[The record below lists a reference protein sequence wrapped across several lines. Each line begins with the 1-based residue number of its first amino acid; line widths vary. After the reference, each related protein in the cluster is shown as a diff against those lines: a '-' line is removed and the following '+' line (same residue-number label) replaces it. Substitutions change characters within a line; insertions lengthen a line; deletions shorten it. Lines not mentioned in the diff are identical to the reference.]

1 MTATL
6 WWQISAQSP
15 VRRSSAITLTLHWL
29 TFGSQ
34 QFAKRPDMVR
44 PSGGH
49 ARGAL
54 TPLGREEARGVWLR
68 RRQRD
73 APTHVRPSNVVASLQ
88 QHPAAPPVGPI
99 FPDAPVWTTQRRSG
113 MPQGQGETRKQTGAQ
128 REPPVLPARGTAA
141 STGDTVRE
149 TALLLRLDPLPV
161 DQRRR
166 GRRDGLRGGVLA
178 GPYAARSAGSGR
190 PRAGPRG
197 HRCTPHG
204 KSPGP
209 PKTPAAVLWRSCQA
223 RSNVRGPTQAAR
235 RRRNAGAHLLHT
247 PCRPSARSA
256 GLAPSGSACWAGGR
270 RMQVPLA
277 SRCPGVPGRS
287 CRQGT
292 WIACAVCAARRRHAR
307 TVAAVTP
314 KTKRRS
320 ARATLT
326 RRLFKAIMTF
336 SSGVLR
342 SKKTVAR
349 VSEQGHAHVLQP
361 QTRRV
366 PLWVIEGAMA
376 LRLPRFIRREW
387 AQAGLGHDW
396 PQAWGCRRG
405 QSSDRVVV

>member
-73 APTHVRPSNVVASLQ
+73 APTHVRPSTVVASLQ

-113 MPQGQGETRKQTGAQ
+113 MPPGQGETRKQTGAQ

-166 GRRDGLRGGVLA
+166 GRRDGLRGASWLARTRQGLQGLGDREPGREGTAAPLTAKARDPPRPRRPSSGAAARPGQTSVGRHRPQGYDEMLGHTCSTPPAVHPHAVRGLHRPARPA
-178 GPYAARSAGSGR
+178 GP
-190 PRAGPRG
+190 
-197 HRCTPHG
+197 
-204 KSPGP
+204 
-209 PKTPAAVLWRSCQA
+209 
-223 RSNVRGPTQAAR
+223 
-235 RRRNAGAHLLHT
+235 AGAG
-247 PCRPSARSA
+247 CRSPSQR
-256 GLAPSGSACWAGGR
+256 
-270 RMQVPLA
+270 
-277 SRCPGVPGRS
+277 
-287 CRQGT
+287 
-292 WIACAVCAARRRHAR
+292 
-307 TVAAVTP
+307 
-314 KTKRRS
+314 
-320 ARATLT
+320 
-326 RRLFKAIMTF
+326 
-336 SSGVLR
+336 
-342 SKKTVAR
+342 VAR
-349 VSEQGHAHVLQP
+349 G
-361 QTRRV
+361 
-366 PLWVIEGAMA
+366 
-376 LRLPRFIRREW
+376 
-387 AQAGLGHDW
+387 
-396 PQAWGCRRG
+396 
-405 QSSDRVVV
+405 